1 MTTSIV
7 MPKLGMTMT
16 KGTIVEWLK
25 NPGDTISKGEEIV
38 TISSEKLTSE
48 VEAPASGVLFKIIK
62 EANEE
67 VPVGEIIGII
77 GENIEEF
84 SSSSIVDTTN
94 DLHEKKEYPLSNDKE
109 QDPFKKRFRISPA
122 ARKRAKELGVDT
134 LQVTGTG
141 PKGRIT
147 RRDIEKAAKE
157 AGTTKKRLQTT
168 RSPET
173 ETQML
178 SSMRSTIAKRMHKSI
193 TSTAQLTL
201 HRKAEIDTLIKFQNN
216 IRQEVSQND
225 LNVRLTLTVFLAKAV
240 ILSLKEMP
248 IMNRHLVDNTLY
260 QYDDIHLGIAT
271 SLDEGLVVPVVKNAD
286 KLSLGALAE
295 AISTVTK
302 KARNSKADPN
312 ELTGSTFTLTNLGS
326 QGVEYFT
333 PILNPP
339 ESGILG
345 VGAFSEELKLINGK
359 VVSVKRIPL
368 SLTFD
373 HRVLDGVPAADF
385 LARIVYYLEHP
396 YLLVL

>member
-157 AGTTKKRLQTT
+157 AGTTKKRLYRQHDLQKQ
-168 RSPET
+168 RLKCYLQCAVP
-173 ETQML
+173 L
-178 SSMRSTIAKRMHKSI
+178 
-193 TSTAQLTL
+193 
-201 HRKAEIDTLIKFQNN
+201 QNECTKVLLQ
-216 IRQEVSQND
+216 R
-225 LNVRLTLTVFLAKAV
+225 LN
-240 ILSLKEMP
+240 
-248 IMNRHLVDNTLY
+248 
-260 QYDDIHLGIAT
+260 
-271 SLDEGLVVPVVKNAD
+271 
-286 KLSLGALAE
+286 
-295 AISTVTK
+295 
-302 KARNSKADPN
+302 
-312 ELTGSTFTLTNLGS
+312 
-326 QGVEYFT
+326 
-333 PILNPP
+333 
-339 ESGILG
+339 
-345 VGAFSEELKLINGK
+345 
-359 VVSVKRIPL
+359 
-368 SLTFD
+368 
-373 HRVLDGVPAADF
+373 
-385 LARIVYYLEHP
+385 
-396 YLLVL
+396 

>member
-1 MTTSIV
+1 
-7 MPKLGMTMT
+7 
-16 KGTIVEWLK
+16 
-25 NPGDTISKGEEIV
+25 
-38 TISSEKLTSE
+38 
-48 VEAPASGVLFKIIK
+48 
-62 EANEE
+62 
-67 VPVGEIIGII
+67 
-77 GENIEEF
+77 
-84 SSSSIVDTTN
+84 
-94 DLHEKKEYPLSNDKE
+94 
-109 QDPFKKRFRISPA
+109 
-122 ARKRAKELGVDT
+122 
-134 LQVTGTG
+134 
-141 PKGRIT
+141 
-147 RRDIEKAAKE
+147 
-157 AGTTKKRLQTT
+157 
-168 RSPET
+168 
-173 ETQML
+173 
-178 SSMRSTIAKRMHKSI
+178 MRSTIAKRMHKSI

-345 VGAFSEELKLINGK
+345 VGAFSEELKLIDGK

>member
-16 KGTIVEWLK
+16 KGTIAEWLK